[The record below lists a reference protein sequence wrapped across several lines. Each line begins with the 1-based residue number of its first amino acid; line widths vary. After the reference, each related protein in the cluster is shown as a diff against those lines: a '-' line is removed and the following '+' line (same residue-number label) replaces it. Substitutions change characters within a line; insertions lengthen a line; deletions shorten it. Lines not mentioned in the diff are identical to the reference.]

1 MDIREEHPF
10 FTFGHLGN
18 IKLVT
23 NKKEELT
30 LTVSTQVQQTL
41 AGLKS
46 AQASFETFALQT
58 ENKQAKQIYQQAA
71 QQTQSIVDLINTR
84 LQQIQNEEPQY
95 KQQ

>member
-1 MDIREEHPF
+1 M
-10 FTFGHLGN
+10 
-18 IKLVT
+18 
-23 NKKEELT
+23 
-30 LTVSTQVQQTL
+30 TVSTQVQQTL
-41 AGLKS
+41 TGLKS